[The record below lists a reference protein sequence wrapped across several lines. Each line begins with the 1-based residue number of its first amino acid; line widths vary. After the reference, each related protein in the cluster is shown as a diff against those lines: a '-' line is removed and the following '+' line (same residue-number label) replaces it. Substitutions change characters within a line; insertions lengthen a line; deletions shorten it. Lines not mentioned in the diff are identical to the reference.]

1 MFLFTLVLMV
11 LFLPEADNLKCKCEP
26 SRYGTC
32 AKETT
37 ECSSEDDSC
46 SVRTQ
51 VYYLGGAKS
60 EHNSK
65 GCITSDLCL
74 NYSIS
79 YGAYRIVQNTKC
91 CSEDLCNAQINYTK
105 PASYTFST
113 PNRKKCFNCDEENCM
128 KTLKCAGD
136 ENYCINVTGERFM
149 MKGCASELV
158 CSDHFSSVMSQFT
171 TRPPGAKVSC
181 CRGNYC
187 NSASS
192 TISPGSKS
200 SASSTS
206 PTLLLLL
213 VPLLFSILFS

>member
-1 MFLFTLVLMV
+1 MFLFTLVLVV
-11 LFLPEADNLKCKCEP
+11 LFLPEADNLKCKCE
-26 SRYGTC
+26 SDQYGAC

-37 ECSSEDDSC
+37 ECPSKNYSC
-46 SVRTQ
+46 SVTTQ

-65 GCITSDLCL
+65 GCITSDLC
-74 NYSIS
+74 IS
-79 YGAYRIVQNTKC
+79 FSVNYGAYRVVQNSKC
-91 CSEDLCNAQINYTK
+91 CSEDLCNTQINYTK
-105 PASYTFST
+105 LVSP
-113 PNRKKCFNCDEENCM
+113 PNRKKCFSCDEENCM

-136 ENYCINVTGERFM
+136 ENYCVDVKVSFM
-149 MKGCASELV
+149 MKGCASKSV
-158 CSDHFSSVMSQFT
+158 CSDHFSSVMSQLT
-171 TRPPGAKVSC
+171 SQHPGAKISC

-213 VPLLFSILFS
+213 VPLLFSNLFS

>member
-26 SRYGTC
+26 GQYGTC
-32 AKETT
+32 AKEIT
-37 ECSSEDDSC
+37 ECPSKYDCC
-46 SVRTQ
+46 SVTSQ
-51 VYYLGGAKS
+51 LYYLGGAKS
-60 EHNSK
+60 ERNSK
-65 GCITSDLCL
+65 DCFMFDLCL

-79 YGAYRIVQNTKC
+79 YGAYRIVQNSKC

-105 PASYTFST
+105 LVST

-136 ENYCINVTGERFM
+136 ENYCIDVTGYTQGERFM

-158 CSDHFSSVMSQFT
+158 CSDHFSLVVSQFT
-171 TRPPGAKVSC
+171 TRPPVAKVSC

-192 TISPGSKS
+192 TISPERKS

-213 VPLLFSILFS
+213 VPLLFSNLFS

>member
-1 MFLFTLVLMV
+1 MFLFTLVLVV
-11 LFLPEADNLKCKCEP
+11 LFLPEADNLKCKCESGP
-26 SRYGTC
+26 EGICSD
-32 AKETT
+32 ETT
-37 ECSSEDDSC
+37 ECSSKNYSC
-46 SVRTQ
+46 SVRTK

-65 GCITSDLCL
+65 GCIRSELCI
-74 NYSIS
+74 SFSVS

-105 PASYTFST
+105 PVST
-113 PNRKKCFNCDEENCM
+113 PNRKKCYSCDEENCM

-136 ENYCINVTGERFM
+136 ENYCIDIKGHAVGVTLM
-149 MKGCASELV
+149 SKGCASKLV
-158 CSDHFSSVMSQFT
+158 CSDQFSSVMSQLT
-171 TRPPGAKVSC
+171 SRPPGTKISC

-187 NSASS
+187 NGVSS
-192 TISPGSKS
+192 TISKS

-213 VPLLFSILFS
+213 VPLLFSNFFS

>member
-1 MFLFTLVLMV
+1 MFLFTLVLVV
-11 LFLPEADNLKCKCEP
+11 LFLPEADNLKCKCE
-26 SRYGTC
+26 SDSDGTC

-37 ECSSEDDSC
+37 ECPSEDDRC

-65 GCITSDLCL
+65 GCITSELCI
-74 NYSIS
+74 SFSVS

-105 PASYTFST
+105 PVST
-113 PNRKKCFNCDEENCM
+113 PNRKKCYNCDEENCM
-128 KTLKCAGD
+128 KTVKCAGD
-136 ENYCINVTGERFM
+136 ENYCINVTGYTQGERFI
-149 MKGCASELV
+149 MKGCASKLV
-158 CSDHFSSVMSQFT
+158 CSGHFSSVMSQFT
-171 TRPPGAKVSC
+171 SRPPGAKISC

-187 NSASS
+187 NGASS

-213 VPLLFSILFS
+213 VPLLFSNFFS